1 MTAEPPKVPT
11 NHCPENRKF
20 LRDADH
26 LIDAACRYGYVQYV
40 DGQVLPGVLDIKKA
54 RECMSKVNEQ
64 HQVVEHIT
72 DEKGVC
78 ESQDIIV
85 SNSTADESLSFEG
98 DITYLAAATD
108 CVEFTEPAH
117 SATEYKENEG
127 LLDAATETKLLLRP
141 NSLELPTP
149 VNTTSSSGL
158 EDVSS
163 QTAVS
168 ESIKSKEEEMP
179 EKDEDCCDLKCSSIH
194 SMASTQIVADRE
206 DESRA
211 EEEPEP
217 TRASLPSLS
226 MCKATVEIPTT
237 DKELSLL
244 VELVSSKHMSG
255 AKVSS
260 SSILGTRP
268 TMPPAIAPAAATAV
282 VAAAAKLHSPDSHSS
297 SVSDSFGI
305 DTLAEM
311 SSKSNANLSKSSH
324 VSSQSA
330 SPGHSISVIDNTEPT
345 DSMEPNETFWN
356 DSLPA
361 ELTTKTSTPDSV
373 DLPPPPSPPPPF
385 SQTPDSPSL
394 VSLPPLPPPPLDD
407 ADEVKAGSCSGEPAT
422 VPPIDRV
429 VDKDSSISSLPNG
442 NLRHLPPSLQPIS
455 MAVPQADTISIVS
468 DSSLVT
474 NSSGS
479 IARSE
484 GTAAPTSDQPLVR
497 DTRCDLL
504 AAIREGKI
512 YTFLDLFHDNLTV

>member
-20 LRDADH
+20 LRDAEH
-26 LIDAACRYGYVQYV
+26 LIDAACRYGYVQYL
-40 DGQVLPGVLDIKKA
+40 DGQVLPGVLDLTKA
-54 RECMSKVNEQ
+54 RECLSKVDEQ
-64 HQVVEHIT
+64 HNIVGEHIT
-72 DEKGVC
+72 DGKDIC
-78 ESQDIIV
+78 ESQGVIV
-85 SNSTADESLSFEG
+85 STSTADESVSFKG
-98 DITYLAAATD
+98 DIAYLAAATD
-108 CVEFTEPAH
+108 CVEFTESAH
-117 SATEYKENEG
+117 NAKENKENEG
-127 LLDAATETKLLLRP
+127 LLDAAVETKLLRP
-141 NSLELPTP
+141 NSLELHTP
-149 VNTTSSSGL
+149 VNATSSSIGGL
-158 EDVSS
+158 EDVGS
-163 QTAVS
+163 QTTIS
-168 ESIKSKEEEMP
+168 ENVTQNKEEE
-179 EKDEDCCDLKCSSIH
+179 EKPDKEVECCESKCSSSH
-194 SMASTQIVADRE
+194 PTASFQMAVDRE
-206 DESRA
+206 HESRV
-211 EEEPEP
+211 EEAPES

-226 MCKATVEIPTT
+226 MCKATIEIPTA

-260 SSILGTRP
+260 SSILGPQP
-268 TMPPAIAPAAATAV
+268 TMPPAAAAPPI
-282 VAAAAKLHSPDSHSS
+282 VAAAAKLHSPDHHSS
-297 SVSDSFGI
+297 PVSDSFGI
-305 DTLAEM
+305 DTLAET
-311 SSKSNANLSKSSH
+311 SSKLNTNLSKSSH
-324 VSSQSA
+324 VSSQSV
-330 SPGHSISVIDNTEPT
+330 SPGHSISLVDNMEPT
-345 DSMEPNETFWN
+345 DILESNETFWN
-356 DSLPA
+356 DSLPV

-407 ADEVKAGSCSGEPAT
+407 DEVKAGCCSAEPAAA
-422 VPPIDRV
+422 PPIDRV
-429 VDKDSSISSLPNG
+429 VDKDFSISSLPNG

-484 GTAAPTSDQPLVR
+484 GTAASASDQPLVR

-512 YTFLDLFHDNLTV
+512 